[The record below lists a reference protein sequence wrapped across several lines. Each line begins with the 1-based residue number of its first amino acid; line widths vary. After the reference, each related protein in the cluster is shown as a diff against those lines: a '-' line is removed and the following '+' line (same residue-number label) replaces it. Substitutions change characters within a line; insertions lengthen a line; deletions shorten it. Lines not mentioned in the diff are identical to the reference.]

1 MTMIHHILLT
11 LQHPLPSFHKW
22 CHIHSCD
29 LQIKA
34 PCFDFW
40 WKSHEEAPMVGK
52 PHMFTNDR
60 GGHPFKYVYK
70 QASFSLV
77 TTETGVAF
85 VSLISLACLS
95 LQVWW
100 KMVSDWNQ
108 LTSSTSNHI
117 PGAYGFT
124 NYLCQ
129 PFSIIATT
137 LICNSVI
144 SF

>member
-1 MTMIHHILLT
+1 
-11 LQHPLPSFHKW
+11 
-22 CHIHSCD
+22 
-29 LQIKA
+29 
-34 PCFDFW
+34 
-40 WKSHEEAPMVGK
+40 MVGI
-52 PHMFTNDR
+52 PNMFTNER

-85 VSLISLACLS
+85 VSLPFPWHVYHFKYDGKWSETEA
-95 LQVWW
+95 
-100 KMVSDWNQ
+100 
-108 LTSSTSNHI
+108 SSTSNHT

-137 LICNSVI
+137 LIDLQLSHILRVTI
-144 SF
+144 QFFTEWLTAS